1 MSTSRSVLRGERGQT
16 LIEFAL
22 ALWLFL
28 MTIFGI
34 VELGLGVWQYNM
46 VSNLAQDGARWASVR
61 GSTAGTVATNA
72 SVQTYVQGRVPGMS
86 PTVTTTWPDGGSQSN
101 APGNR
106 VQVVVQKS
114 FTPLTA
120 LIPNATLTL
129 QSTAQMIIA
138 R

>member
-1 MSTSRSVLRGERGQT
+1 MITSGAVLRGERGQT

-22 ALWLFL
+22 ALVLFM

-61 GSTAGTVATNA
+61 GSTATTAATN
-72 SVQTYVQGRVPGMS
+72 STVQTYVQGRVPGMT
-86 PTVTTTWPDGGSQSN
+86 PTVTTTWPDGGSPSN

-114 FTPLTA
+114 FTPLTT
-120 LIPNATLTL
+120 LIPHATLTL